1 MIAGFPPPTGPAA
14 VKCGKRTYLAIMIQ
28 AESNDIGSLEALTGR
43 LVPSPDQQR
52 PHNHIDQLKA
62 LAASAQSNL
71 PMPTPRCKVEAGLG
85 TGTSAGTLNGIGR

>member
-1 MIAGFPPPTGPAA
+1 
-14 VKCGKRTYLAIMIQ
+14 MIQ

-62 LAASAQSNL
+62 VAASAQSNL

-85 TGTSAGTLNGIGR
+85 TGTSAGTLNGIGHSSIKELLLPGRGSVGEAQQCPVGK